1 MCRVVDE
8 AVTAANVSMFG
19 ADVDHADCLE
29 GFHEAVVLQG
39 VFVRQRWE

>member
-8 AVTAANVSMFG
+8 AVTAVNVSMFG

-29 GFHEAVVLQG
+29 GFHKAVVLQG